1 MKHLREWNHN
11 WSLAVLVILLLM
23 TQGGCMSAAEPLPVI
38 REVGLSFAWN
48 LSYEELATIDRWLG
62 DLECWCLSNG
72 QCNLIKQLRDL
83 EEHLFLGTTPEK
95 EGEIVQEMLN
105 KVKSIRYDAARELF
119 NELKQTRGVMVASE
133 MAGPILVMS
142 MTEFFLLAV
151 PVVPQPAPIKWQA
164 VETEAN

>member
-1 MKHLREWNHN
+1 MRGKNEQIILVALVVIT
-11 WSLAVLVILLLM
+11 LA
-23 TQGGCMSAAEPLPVI
+23 TGCAAAAEPLPAM

-48 LSYEELATIDRWLG
+48 LSYEELATIDGWLG
-62 DLECWCLSNG
+62 DLECWCLNNG

-83 EEHLFLGTTPEK
+83 EEHLFLGTTPER
-95 EGEIVQEMLN
+95 EGMIVEEMLN
-105 KVKSIRYDAARELF
+105 KVRGVNYGAARELF
-119 NELKQTRGVMVASE
+119 NELKATRGVAVASE

-164 VETEAN
+164 VDTEAN

>member
-1 MKHLREWNHN
+1 MRGKNEQIILVALVVIT
-11 WSLAVLVILLLM
+11 LA
-23 TQGGCMSAAEPLPVI
+23 TGCATATEQLPAM

-48 LSYEELATIDRWLG
+48 LSYEELATIDGWLG

-83 EEHLFLGTTPEK
+83 EEYLFLGTTPER
-95 EGEIVQEMLN
+95 EGLIVEEMLN
-105 KVKSIRYDAARELF
+105 KVRGVNYGAARELF
-119 NELKQTRGVMVASE
+119 NELKETRGVAVASE

-164 VETEAN
+164 VETEGL